1 MAISVNLL
9 IQAAN
14 SSSSTTPQ
22 PVTDLEILEASLN
35 SVSDMLGRVL
45 TYVRSVIAGERKGD
59 AAVGRYLMDTL
70 GASTEDLEKGGFNSS
85 LQVRKYDANRIKC
98 VLMMSLG
105 YPDDVLPCQSCTVAS
120 RSVGAVS
127 AYFFFCLANSD
138 SVLVMTIL
146 LRRYEMKRK
155 KPYSSID
162 CRILESLSF
171 LTGIHRISPLP
182 APAWAETTK
191 P

>member
-70 GASTEDLEKGGFNSS
+70 GSSTEDLEKGGFNSS
-85 LQVRKYDANRIKC
+85 LQVRKYETNRIKC
-98 VLMMSLG
+98 ALMIPLG
-105 YPDDVLPCQSCTVAS
+105 YPDDVIPCQSCTVTS
-120 RSVGAVS
+120 RSVDAVS
-127 AYFFFCLANSD
+127 AYFFCLANSD
-138 SVLVMTIL
+138 NA
-146 LRRYEMKRK
+146 RFK
-155 KPYSSID
+155 KTTYSSID